1 LLRFRH
7 IALAPLAAALGI
19 AIALVIAA
27 PHPAG
32 ARTAQHP
39 GRLAV
44 GVEVLHFDAAG
55 RQLTGRGI
63 VTARLTD
70 DRGHVSVVHARVA
83 LIARAA
89 RSGGCLVL
97 HLYLQQLTLQ
107 LLGLNAHL
115 DRVDLNITG
124 NPRGGVLGSLFC
136 RLARAR
142 VASVRAA
149 DVRALNRRLREHTGR
164 ETVHFTAELTPQ
176 STTSHA
182 ANATCPVLDLVV
194 GPLNLQLLGLVVDL
208 DQVHLTVTATRG
220 QGVLGDLFC
229 QLADNSSTSTST
241 GTTTTTGTG
250 TTTTT
255 GTGTTTTGATTTGA
269 TTTTTTT
276 GTTT

>member
-1 LLRFRH
+1 LRFRH
-7 IALAPLAAALGI
+7 IVLAPLAAALGI
-19 AIALVIAA
+19 AVAIAIAA
-27 PHPAG
+27 PHA
-32 ARTAQHP
+32 ARAHTAQRP
-39 GRLAV
+39 ARLAV
-44 GVEVLHFDAAG
+44 GVEVLHFSAAG
-55 RQLTGRGI
+55 RQLTGHGI

-89 RSGGCLVL
+89 RAGDSCLIL

-115 DRVDLNITG
+115 DRVDLDLTG

-149 DVRALNRRLREHTGR
+149 DVRALNRRLSEHTDR
-164 ETVHFTAELTPQ
+164 EAVHFTAQLNPQ
-176 STTSHA
+176 RTTSHA

-208 DQVHLTVTATRG
+208 NQVHLTVTATRG

-241 GTTTTTGTG
+241 GTTS
-250 TTTTT
+250 TTTTP
-255 GTGTTTTGATTTGA
+255 TTTTSTTTTA
-269 TTTTTTT
+269 TTTTT
-276 GTTT
+276 GTTTTP